1 MARKAKLTP
10 EEAAER
16 QRERC
21 RNYWAAHREEIAAK
35 RKIKREKEKAERK
48 AKEQA
53 HRKRAALFLAEVK
66 ADSEAMDFM
75 RSVLDGS
82 DPVKLIEAWEKHRNE
97 ITWRA

>member
-10 EEAAER
+10 EERAER

-21 RNYWAAHREEIAAK
+21 RTYWAAHREEIAVK
-35 RKIKREKEKAERK
+35 RKAKREKDKAERK

-53 HRKRAALFLAEVK
+53 NRKRAALFLEAVS
-66 ADSEAMDFM
+66 ADSAAMDFM
-75 RSVLDGS
+75 RSVLDGG

-97 ITWRA
+97 ITGRA

>member
-1 MARKAKLTP
+1 MARPTKLTP

-16 QRERC
+16 QRARC
-21 RNYWAAHREEIAAK
+21 RAYWAEHREEIAVK
-35 RKIKREKEKAERK
+35 RKAKREKDKAERK

-53 HRKRAALFLAEVK
+53 HRKRAKQFLGTVS

-75 RSVLDGS
+75 RSVLDGG

-97 ITWRA
+97 ITGRA

>member
-1 MARKAKLTP
+1 MGKTKLTP

-21 RNYWAAHREEIAAK
+21 RNYWAAHREEIAVK
-35 RKIKREKEKAERK
+35 RKAKREKDKAERK

-53 HRKRAALFLAEVK
+53 NRKRAALFLETVS

-75 RSVLDGS
+75 RSVLDGG

>member
-1 MARKAKLTP
+1 MGKTKLTP

-21 RNYWAAHREEIAAK
+21 RKYWAEHREEIALKRKAK
-35 RKIKREKEKAERK
+35 RKKDKAERK

-53 HRKRAALFLAEVK
+53 NRKRAALFLETVSAES
-66 ADSEAMDFM
+66 AAMDFM
-75 RSVLDGS
+75 RSVLDGG

-97 ITWRA
+97 ITGRA